1 MYTHLPYSCVT
12 YIPYYNHHDIYVYI
26 NIYSPEERYG
36 WPMGLS
42 FGGGGV
48 RFFFS
53 QNKSGTRSVKSKI
66 IFQARFKN
74 KSHAVYA

>member
-1 MYTHLPYSCVT
+1 MYI
-12 YIPYYNHHDIYVYI
+12 YIYASSVQLCYIYHVITTTRYI
-26 NIYSPEERYG
+26 YIYSSEERYG

-42 FGGGGV
+42 FGGSGV